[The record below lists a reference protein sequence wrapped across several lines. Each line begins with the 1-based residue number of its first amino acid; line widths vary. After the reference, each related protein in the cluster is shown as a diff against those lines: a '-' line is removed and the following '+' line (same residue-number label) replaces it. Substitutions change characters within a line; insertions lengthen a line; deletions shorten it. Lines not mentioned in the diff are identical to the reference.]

1 MSNVIAEYIQLM
13 QKIED
18 MVAKLTGITPQR
30 QGQVAAS
37 ELVGNTNVA
46 VNMSYHITEPWFW
59 NHN

>member
-30 QGQVAAS
+30 QG
-37 ELVGNTNVA
+37 
-46 VNMSYHITEPWFW
+46 
-59 NHN
+59 